1 MPPAAN
7 QPDREVADAHTAR
20 LYPACA
26 ILLTI
31 AITVCGAWGFV
42 GTSAAPNPDNPRTG
56 FNSVA
61 PVRVDPNQAE
71 WWELAAL
78 PRIGEVT
85 AKKIV
90 EYRRDHA
97 AAPPDK
103 PVFRTAQDLT
113 RVRGIG
119 PKTVERLTPFL
130 SFR

>member
-1 MPPAAN
+1 MPPAAS
-7 QPDREVADAHTAR
+7 QPDRKIADAHTVR

-31 AITVCGAWGFV
+31 AMTACGTWGFV
-42 GTSAAPNPDNPRTG
+42 GTSPAPNPDNPRTS

-97 AAPPDK
+97 AMPADE